1 MKFCDGIITACILT
15 EMKRKIALVLSGG
28 GARGIAHIGVIE
40 ELEKRGYEIASIAG
54 TSMGALVGGMYAA
67 GKLEEYKKWMCS
79 LDKKKVFSL
88 VDFTFSADG
97 IVKGD
102 KVLKAIREFVPDTNI
117 EELNIDY
124 SATAADIEN
133 HREIVY
139 RTGSLYEAIRASIAI
154 PIVITPVFK
163 DGSVVVDGGVVN
175 NLPISN
181 VKRNKG
187 DLLVAVYV
195 NANVPPVKLN
205 ISKKE
210 EKEKK
215 SVYLKKL
222 NEFYEQLNIISP
234 KPKKEKIGYFTLIDK
249 TIVSASLQLVQ
260 LAIEKNPP
268 DILVNISRD
277 TCGTYDFYRAEELV
291 EIGHI
296 EAQKCIN
303 KFEAGIVKD
312 KLP

>member
-1 MKFCDGIITACILT
+1 MK
-15 EMKRKIALVLSGG
+15 KKVALVLSGG

-40 ELEKRGYEIASIAG
+40 ELEKRGYEINSIAG

-67 GKLEEYKKWMCS
+67 GKLEEFREWMCS
-79 LDKKKVFSL
+79 LDKMKVFSL

-102 KVLKAIREFVPDTNI
+102 KVLNAIKDFVPDTNI
-117 EELNIDY
+117 EDLKIAY

-133 HREIVY
+133 HKEIVY

-154 PIVITPVFK
+154 PMVITPVIK
-163 DGSVVVDGGVVN
+163 ENAIIVDGGVVN

-181 VKRNKG
+181 VKRNNG

-195 NANVPPVKLN
+195 NANVETIKLKV
-205 ISKKE
+205 SKKE

-222 NEFYEQLNIISP
+222 NEFYEHVNIISP
-234 KPKKEKIGYFTLIDK
+234 KLKKEKIGYFTLIDK
-249 TIVSASLQLVQ
+249 AIVSASLQLVQ
-260 LAIEKNPP
+260 FSIEKNPP

-291 EIGHI
+291 EIGRQSAI
-296 EAQKCIN
+296 KMLNE
-303 KFEAGIVKD
+303 FEKSSSSI
-312 KLP
+312 

>member
-1 MKFCDGIITACILT
+1 MK
-15 EMKRKIALVLSGG
+15 KKVALVLSGG

-40 ELEKRGYEIASIAG
+40 ELEKRGYEINSIAG

-67 GKLEEYKKWMCS
+67 GKLEEYREWMCS
-79 LDKKKVFSL
+79 LDKMKVFSL

-102 KVLKAIREFVPDTNI
+102 KVLNAIKDFVPDTNI
-117 EELNIDY
+117 EDLKIAY

-133 HREIVY
+133 HKEIVY

-154 PIVITPVFK
+154 PMVITPVIK
-163 DGSVVVDGGVVN
+163 ENAIIVDGGVVN

-181 VKRNKG
+181 VKRNNG

-195 NANVPPVKLN
+195 NANVETIKLKV
-205 ISKKE
+205 SKKE

-222 NEFYEQLNIISP
+222 NEFYEHVNIISP
-234 KPKKEKIGYFTLIDK
+234 KLKKEKIGYFTLIDK
-249 TIVSASLQLVQ
+249 AIVSASLQLVQ
-260 LAIEKNPP
+260 FSIEKNPP

-277 TCGTYDFYRAEELV
+277 TCGTYDFYRAEELI
-291 EIGHI
+291 EIGRQSAI
-296 EAQKCIN
+296 KTLNE
-303 KFEAGIVKD
+303 FEK
-312 KLP
+312 K

>member
-1 MKFCDGIITACILT
+1 MNNT
-15 EMKRKIALVLSGG
+15 IALVLSGV

-40 ELEKRGYEIASIAG
+40 ELEKRGYQINSIAG
-54 TSMGALVGGMYAA
+54 TSMGALVGGMYAT
-67 GKLEEYKKWMCS
+67 GKLDEFKNWMCT
-79 LDKKKVFSL
+79 LDEKKVFRL
-88 VDFTFSADG
+88 VDFTFSSDG

-102 KVLKAIREFVPDTNI
+102 KVLNAIKKFVPDRNI
-117 EELNIDY
+117 EDLKIAY
-124 SATAADIEN
+124 STTAADIAN
-133 HREIVY
+133 YKEIVY
-139 RTGSLYEAIRASIAI
+139 RSGSLYEAIRASIAI
-154 PIVITPVFK
+154 PVVITPVFK
-163 DGSVVVDGGVVN
+163 DGSVIVDGGVMN

-195 NANVPPVKLN
+195 NANVPPVKLK

-222 NEFYEQLNIISP
+222 NEFYEHLNIISP
-234 KPKKEKIGYFTLIDK
+234 KPRKEKLGYFTLIDK

-260 LAIEKNPP
+260 LSIEKNPP

-291 EIGHI
+291 EIGRQSAI
-296 EAQKCIN
+296 KILDE
-303 KFEAGIVKD
+303 FEKEGSIQPKKMV
-312 KLP
+312 

>member
-1 MKFCDGIITACILT
+1 MIPLFFSGILH
-15 EMKRKIALVLSGG
+15 ERKVNLMNNKVALVLSGG

-40 ELEKRGYEIASIAG
+40 ELEKRGYEITSIAG
-54 TSMGALVGGMYAA
+54 TSMGAVIGGMYAA

-79 LDKKKVFSL
+79 LDKMKVFSL

-102 KVLKAIREFVPDTNI
+102 KVLNAIKEFVPDTNI
-117 EELNIDY
+117 EDLKIAY

-133 HREIVY
+133 HKEIVY
-139 RTGSLYEAIRASIAI
+139 REGSLYEAIRASIAI
-154 PIVITPVFK
+154 PMVITPVIK
-163 DGSVVVDGGVVN
+163 DNAIIVDGGVVN

-195 NANVPPVKLN
+195 NANVPIIKLKV
-205 ISKKE
+205 SKKE
-210 EKEKK
+210 KKEKK
-215 SVYLKKL
+215 SVYLQKL

-234 KPKKEKIGYFTLIDK
+234 KPGKDKISYFTLIDK

-260 LAIEKNPP
+260 LSIQKNPP

-277 TCGTYDFYRAEELV
+277 TCGTYDFYKAEELV
-291 EIGHI
+291 EIGRI
-296 EAQKCIN
+296 TASNSLDQ
-303 KFEAGIVKD
+303 FEMERKG
-312 KLP
+312 

>member
-1 MKFCDGIITACILT
+1 LNRNRIHIYTMK
-15 EMKRKIALVLSGG
+15 KIALVLSGG

-40 ELEKRGYEIASIAG
+40 EIQKRGYEITSIAG

-67 GKLEEYKKWMCS
+67 GEMEEFKKWMCS
-79 LDKKKVFSL
+79 LDKMKVFSL

-102 KVLKAIREFVPDTNI
+102 KVLNAIREFVPDTNI
-117 EELNIDY
+117 EDLKIAY

-133 HREIVY
+133 HKEIVY
-139 RTGSLYEAIRASIAI
+139 RSGSLYEAIRASIAI
-154 PIVITPVFK
+154 PMVITPVIK
-163 DGSVVVDGGVVN
+163 DNAIIVDGGVVN

-181 VKRNKG
+181 VQRYKD

-195 NANVPPVKLN
+195 NANVPPVKLQ

-222 NEFYEQLNIISP
+222 NEFYDQLNIISP
-234 KPKKEKIGYFTLIDK
+234 KSKKEKLSYFTLLDK
-249 TIVSASLQLVQ
+249 TYVSASLQMAQ
-260 LAIEKNPP
+260 LTIEKYLP
-268 DILVNISRD
+268 DVLVNISRD
-277 TCGTYDFYRAEELV
+277 TCGTYDFYKADELV
-291 EIGHI
+291 EIGRMAAI
-296 EAQKCIN
+296 ESLD
-303 KFEAGIVKD
+303 KFENEK
-312 KLP
+312 

>member
-1 MKFCDGIITACILT
+1 MK
-15 EMKRKIALVLSGG
+15 KKVALVLSGG

-40 ELEKRGYEIASIAG
+40 ELEKRGYEINSIAG

-67 GKLEEYKKWMCS
+67 GKLEEYREWMCS
-79 LDKKKVFSL
+79 LDKMKVFSL

-102 KVLKAIREFVPDTNI
+102 KVLNAIKNFVPDTNI
-117 EELNIDY
+117 EDLKIAY

-133 HREIVY
+133 HKEIVY

-154 PIVITPVFK
+154 PMVITPVIK
-163 DGSVVVDGGVVN
+163 ENAIIVDGGVVN

-181 VKRNKG
+181 VKRNNG

-195 NANVPPVKLN
+195 NANVETIKLKV
-205 ISKKE
+205 SKKE

-222 NEFYEQLNIISP
+222 NEFYEHVNIISP
-234 KPKKEKIGYFTLIDK
+234 KLKKEKIGYFTLIDK
-249 TIVSASLQLVQ
+249 AIVSASLQLVQ
-260 LAIEKNPP
+260 FSIEKNPP

-291 EIGHI
+291 EIGRQSAI
-296 EAQKCIN
+296 KILNE
-303 KFEAGIVKD
+303 FEKSSSSI
-312 KLP
+312 

>member
-1 MKFCDGIITACILT
+1 MNK
-15 EMKRKIALVLSGG
+15 KVALVLSGG

-40 ELEKRGYEIASIAG
+40 ELKKRGYEIASIAG
-54 TSMGALVGGMYAA
+54 TSMGAVVGGMYAA
-67 GKLEEYKKWMCS
+67 GKLEEYKEWMCS

-102 KVLKAIREFVPDTNI
+102 KVLNAIKEFVPDTNI
-117 EELNIDY
+117 EDLKVTF

-133 HREIVY
+133 HKEIVY
-139 RTGSLYEAIRASIAI
+139 RSGSLYEAIRASIAI
-154 PIVITPVFK
+154 PIVITPVIK
-163 DGSVVVDGGVVN
+163 DNAIIVDGGVVN

-195 NANVPPVKLN
+195 NANVPPIKLQ

-210 EKEKK
+210 QKEKK
-215 SVYLKKL
+215 SVYLKKI

-249 TIVSASLQLVQ
+249 TIVSASLQMVQ
-260 LAIEKNPP
+260 LTIEKNPP

-277 TCGTYDFYRAEELV
+277 ICGTYDFYRAEELV
-291 EIGHI
+291 EIGRQSAI
-296 EAQKCIN
+296 KTLDEFEN
-303 KFEAGIVKD
+303 KL
-312 KLP
+312 KLKSK

>member
-1 MKFCDGIITACILT
+1 MK
-15 EMKRKIALVLSGG
+15 KIALVLSGG

-40 ELEKRGYEIASIAG
+40 ELQKRGYEITSIAG

-67 GKLEEYKKWMCS
+67 GKLEEYKEWMCS
-79 LDKKKVFSL
+79 LDKMKVFSL

-102 KVLKAIREFVPDTNI
+102 KVLNAIREFVPDTNI
-117 EELNIDY
+117 EDLKIAY

-133 HREIVY
+133 HKEIVY
-139 RTGSLYEAIRASIAI
+139 RSGSLYEAIRASIAI
-154 PIVITPVFK
+154 PMVITPVIK
-163 DGSVVVDGGVVN
+163 DNAIIVDGGVVN

-181 VKRNKG
+181 VKRYKD

-195 NANVPPVKLN
+195 NANVQPIKLN

-210 EKEKK
+210 EKVKK
-215 SVYLKKL
+215 SVYLQKL

-234 KPKKEKIGYFTLIDK
+234 KPKKEKLGYFTLIDK

-260 LAIEKNPP
+260 LSIQKNPP

-277 TCGTYDFYRAEELV
+277 TCGTYDFYKADELV
-291 EIGHI
+291 EIGRMAAI
-296 EAQKCIN
+296 ESLD
-303 KFEAGIVKD
+303 KFENEK
-312 KLP
+312 

>member
-1 MKFCDGIITACILT
+1 MN
-15 EMKRKIALVLSGG
+15 RKIALVLSGG

-40 ELEKRGYEIASIAG
+40 ELEKRGYVITSIAG
-54 TSMGALVGGMYAA
+54 TSMGALIGGMYAA
-67 GKLEEYKKWMCS
+67 GKLGEYKQWMCS
-79 LDKKKVFSL
+79 LDKLKVFSL

-102 KVLKAIREFVPDTNI
+102 KVLKAIKEFVPDTNI
-117 EELNIDY
+117 ETLKVDY

-133 HREIVY
+133 HKEIVY
-139 RTGSLYEAIRASIAI
+139 RSGSLYEAIRASIAI
-154 PIVITPVFK
+154 PMVITPVIK
-163 DGSVVVDGGVVN
+163 DNAIIVDGGVVN
-175 NLPISN
+175 NLPIRN
-181 VKRNKG
+181 VTRNRG

-195 NANVPPVKLN
+195 NANVQPIKLK

-222 NEFYEQLNIISP
+222 NEFYEHLNIISP
-234 KPKKEKIGYFTLIDK
+234 KPKKEKIGYFNLIDK

-291 EIGHI
+291 EIGRQSAI
-296 EAQKCIN
+296 KTLDE
-303 KFEAGIVKD
+303 FERKN
-312 KLP
+312 

>member
-1 MKFCDGIITACILT
+1 MK
-15 EMKRKIALVLSGG
+15 KKVALVLSGG

-40 ELEKRGYEIASIAG
+40 ELEKRGYEINSIAG

-67 GKLEEYKKWMCS
+67 GKLEEFREWMCS
-79 LDKKKVFSL
+79 LDKMKVFSL

-102 KVLKAIREFVPDTNI
+102 KVLNAIKDFVPDTNI
-117 EELNIDY
+117 EDLKIAY

-133 HREIVY
+133 HKEIVY

-154 PIVITPVFK
+154 PMVITPVIK
-163 DGSVVVDGGVVN
+163 ENAIIVDGGVVN

-181 VKRNKG
+181 VKRNNG

-195 NANVPPVKLN
+195 NANVETIKLKV
-205 ISKKE
+205 SKKE

-222 NEFYEQLNIISP
+222 NEFYEHVNIISP
-234 KPKKEKIGYFTLIDK
+234 KLKKEKIGYFTLIDK
-249 TIVSASLQLVQ
+249 AIVSASLQLVQ
-260 LAIEKNPP
+260 FSIEKNPP

-291 EIGHI
+291 EIGRQSAI
-296 EAQKCIN
+296 KTLNE
-303 KFEAGIVKD
+303 FEK
-312 KLP
+312 K

>member
-1 MKFCDGIITACILT
+1 MK
-15 EMKRKIALVLSGG
+15 KKVALVLSGG

-40 ELEKRGYEIASIAG
+40 ELEKRGYEINSIAG

-67 GKLEEYKKWMCS
+67 GKLEEYREWMCS
-79 LDKKKVFSL
+79 LDKMKVFSL

-102 KVLKAIREFVPDTNI
+102 KVLNAIKDFVPDTNI
-117 EELNIDY
+117 EDLKIAY

-133 HREIVY
+133 HKEIVY

-154 PIVITPVFK
+154 PMVITPVIK
-163 DGSVVVDGGVVN
+163 ENAIIVDGGVVN

-181 VKRNKG
+181 VKRNNG

-195 NANVPPVKLN
+195 NANVETIKLKV
-205 ISKKE
+205 SKKE

-222 NEFYEQLNIISP
+222 NEFYEHVNIISP
-234 KPKKEKIGYFTLIDK
+234 KLKKEKIGYFTLIDK
-249 TIVSASLQLVQ
+249 AIVSASLQLVQ
-260 LAIEKNPP
+260 FSIEKNPP

-291 EIGHI
+291 EIGRQSAI
-296 EAQKCIN
+296 KMLNE
-303 KFEAGIVKD
+303 FEKSSSSI
-312 KLP
+312 

>member
-1 MKFCDGIITACILT
+1 MKN
-15 EMKRKIALVLSGG
+15 IALVLSGG

-40 ELEKRGYEIASIAG
+40 ELQKRGYEITSIAG

-67 GKLEEYKKWMCS
+67 GKLEEYKEWMCS
-79 LDKKKVFSL
+79 LDKMKVFSL

-102 KVLKAIREFVPDTNI
+102 KVLNAIREFVPDTNI
-117 EELNIDY
+117 EDLKIAY

-133 HREIVY
+133 HKELVY
-139 RTGSLYEAIRASIAI
+139 RSGSLYEAIRASIAI
-154 PIVITPVFK
+154 PMVITPVIK
-163 DGSVVVDGGVVN
+163 DNAIIVDGGVVN

-195 NANVPPVKLN
+195 NANVQLIKLN

-210 EKEKK
+210 EKVKK
-215 SVYLKKL
+215 SVYLQKL

-234 KPKKEKIGYFTLIDK
+234 KPKKEKLGYFTLIDK

-260 LAIEKNPP
+260 LSIQKNPP

-277 TCGTYDFYRAEELV
+277 TCGTYDFYKADELI
-291 EIGHI
+291 EIGRMAAI
-296 EAQKCIN
+296 ESLD
-303 KFEAGIVKD
+303 KFENEK
-312 KLP
+312 

>member
-1 MKFCDGIITACILT
+1 MK
-15 EMKRKIALVLSGG
+15 KKVALVLSGG

-40 ELEKRGYEIASIAG
+40 ELEKRGYEINSIAG

-67 GKLEEYKKWMCS
+67 GKLEEYREWMCS
-79 LDKKKVFSL
+79 LDKMKVFSL

-102 KVLKAIREFVPDTNI
+102 KVLNAIKDFVPDTNI
-117 EELNIDY
+117 EDLKIAY

-133 HREIVY
+133 HKEIVY

-154 PIVITPVFK
+154 PMVITPVIK
-163 DGSVVVDGGVVN
+163 ENAIIVDGGVVN

-181 VKRNKG
+181 VKRNNG

-195 NANVPPVKLN
+195 NANVETIKLKV
-205 ISKKE
+205 SKKE

-222 NEFYEQLNIISP
+222 NEFYEHVNIISP
-234 KPKKEKIGYFTLIDK
+234 KLKKEKIGYFTLIDK
-249 TIVSASLQLVQ
+249 AIVSASLQLVQ
-260 LAIEKNPP
+260 FSIEKNPP

-291 EIGHI
+291 EIGRQSAI
-296 EAQKCIN
+296 KILNE
-303 KFEAGIVKD
+303 FEKSSSSI
-312 KLP
+312 